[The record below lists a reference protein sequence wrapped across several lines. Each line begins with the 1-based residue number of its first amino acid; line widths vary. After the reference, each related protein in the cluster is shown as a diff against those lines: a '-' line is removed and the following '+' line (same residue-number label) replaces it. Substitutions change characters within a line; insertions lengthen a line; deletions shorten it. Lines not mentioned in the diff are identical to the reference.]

1 MSGTSSASASASA
14 ASAPAVSVWKHLWI
28 PLYIICRIYLANRM
42 PVTDCDEVYNY
53 WEPLHFL
60 LYKKG
65 LQTWE
70 YANEYALRTFAYLV
84 PVQGVAVVWQY
95 LIGMAAF
102 GAGSTTT
109 TTTMP
114 SHQSSWMM
122 MEQLHLLAGV
132 TVDNSNSDNDNV
144 TTTND
149 KLVLFWCLRATMA
162 AVMAFT
168 EVYWL
173 STVHQKLRLTTTNLT
188 VLSAVLCTSTGMTHA
203 AAAYLPS
210 ATWMGV
216 WMMGSASFLKEQ
228 HVGFVVTAV
237 TATLSTGWPFG
248 AVCLVP
254 MGVHILVKEFSKG
267 RAVSFIGT
275 VGAVT
280 VAVQAVVMMTDVQ
293 YYGRWVSPTWN
304 IFAYN
309 AGGSGDELYGIEPV
323 SYYVKNLLLNLNLVA
338 PLGLLA
344 LPIQLLST
352 KCHKDWNVVTM
363 LSCIYVWMAITVP
376 RPHKEERFLF
386 PIYPILCL
394 GAVLTV
400 DSALNA
406 IGRMEAAVSRH
417 KELAVRQR
425 VGLTAVVWLPIVLLS
440 MSRSAALAKYYT
452 APLTIYT
459 ALAFQ
464 PVPVVAQQL
473 QEQDQDQQQKKLLV
487 CTCGEWYRFPGSFY
501 LPHHA
506 ELGFLPSVG
515 FTGQLPQAFSEYG
528 SLAQGQDVLQPFND
542 ENRQEMERY
551 VDMADC
557 TWIIDL
563 EGGECTPDNS
573 RILASAPFLDA
584 DKTSALHRI
593 LYLPYFHERA
603 MEKGQVH
610 YQDYVLSVLE

>member
-1 MSGTSSASASASA
+1 MSGA
-14 ASAPAVSVWKHLWI
+14 AVAPLSFWKHVWI
-28 PLYIICRIYLANRM
+28 PLYICCRIYLANRM

-60 LYKKG
+60 LYQTG

-84 PVQGVAVVWQY
+84 PVQGLAIVWKY
-95 LIGMAAF
+95 LIGIAF
-102 GAGSTTT
+102 GGSS
-109 TTTMP
+109 P
-114 SHQSSWMM
+114 WMM
-122 MEQLHLLAGV
+122 DQLHVLAGV
-132 TVDNSNSDNDNV
+132 QSIADDNS
-144 TTTND
+144 TTND
-149 KLVLFWCLRATMA
+149 KLVLFWSLRATMA
-162 AVMAFT
+162 AIMAAT

-173 STVHQKLRLTTTNLT
+173 STVHEKLHLTTTNLL
-188 VLSAVLCTSTGMTHA
+188 VLSTVLCTCTGMTHA

-216 WMMGSASFLKEQ
+216 WMLGSASFLKEQ
-228 HVGFVVTAV
+228 HVTFTCVAV
-237 TATLSTGWPFG
+237 IATLSTGWPFG

-254 MGVHILVKEFSKG
+254 MGIHILWKEYCQG
-267 RAVSFIGT
+267 RVLSFIGK
-275 VGAVT
+275 VVAVT
-280 VAVQAVVMMTDVQ
+280 AAVQAVVMMVDVQ

-344 LPIQLLST
+344 LPIQLLSIRFN
-352 KCHKDWNVVTM
+352 KDWNVVTM
-363 LSCIYVWMAITVP
+363 LSCIYMWMAITVP

-386 PIYPILCL
+386 PVYPILCL

-406 IGRMEAAVSRH
+406 IGRLEAAISRH

-425 VGLTAVVWLPIVLLS
+425 VGLTVAVWLPIVLLS
-440 MSRSAALAKYYT
+440 VSRSAALAKYYT

-464 PVPVVAQQL
+464 PVAQQ
-473 QEQDQDQQQKKLLV
+473 DQGQGLRKQLA

-501 LPHHA
+501 LPDHV

-528 SLAQGQDVLQPFND
+528 SLARGQDFLQPFND

-557 TWIIDL
+557 TWVIDL
-563 EGGECTPDNS
+563 EAGECTPENS

-584 DKTSALHRI
+584 EKTSALHRI

-603 MEKGQVH
+603 MAKGQVH

>member
-1 MSGTSSASASASA
+1 M
-14 ASAPAVSVWKHLWI
+14 
-28 PLYIICRIYLANRM
+28 
-42 PVTDCDEVYNY
+42 
-53 WEPLHFL
+53 
-60 LYKKG
+60 
-65 LQTWE
+65 
-70 YANEYALRTFAYLV
+70 
-84 PVQGVAVVWQY
+84 
-95 LIGMAAF
+95 
-102 GAGSTTT
+102 
-109 TTTMP
+109 
-114 SHQSSWMM
+114 
-122 MEQLHLLAGV
+122 
-132 TVDNSNSDNDNV
+132 
-144 TTTND
+144 
-149 KLVLFWCLRATMA
+149 
-162 AVMAFT
+162 
-168 EVYWL
+168 
-173 STVHQKLRLTTTNLT
+173 
-188 VLSAVLCTSTGMTHA
+188 
-203 AAAYLPS
+203 
-210 ATWMGV
+210 
-216 WMMGSASFLKEQ
+216 
-228 HVGFVVTAV
+228 FVITAV

-248 AVCLVP
+248 AVSLVP
-254 MGVHILVKEFSKG
+254 MGVHILFKEFTAG
-267 RAVSFIGT
+267 RVVSFISM
-275 VGAVT
+275 VAAVT
-280 VAVQAVVMMTDVQ
+280 VAVQAVVMIVDVQ

-352 KCHKDWNVVTM
+352 KCNKDWNVVTM
-363 LSCIYVWMAITVP
+363 LSCIFMWMAITVP

-406 IGRMEAAVSRH
+406 IGRMEAALSRH

-425 VGLTAVVWLPIVLLS
+425 VGLTAFVWLPIVLLS

-464 PVPVVAQQL
+464 PVPAAQHQED
-473 QEQDQDQQQKKLLV
+473 QEQKRQLA

-501 LPHHA
+501 LPDHV

-515 FTGQLPQAFSEYG
+515 FTGQLPQAFSKFG
-528 SLAQGQDVLQPFND
+528 SLAQGRDLLQPFND

-563 EGGECTPDNS
+563 EGGECTPENS
-573 RILASAPFLDA
+573 RVLASAPFLDA
-584 DKTSALHRI
+584 EKTSALHRI

-603 MEKGQVH
+603 MVKGQVH

>member
-1 MSGTSSASASASA
+1 MSGTSSDI
-14 ASAPAVSVWKHLWI
+14 SAPASFWKHLWI
-28 PLYIICRIYLANRM
+28 PLYIICRVYLANRM
-42 PVTDCDEVYNY
+42 PLTDCDEVYNY

-60 LYKKG
+60 LYKTG
-65 LQTWE
+65 QQTWE

-95 LIGMAAF
+95 LIGMVF
-102 GAGSTTT
+102 GGSS
-109 TTTMP
+109 TM
-114 SHQSSWMM
+114 SSPWM

-132 TVDNSNSDNDNV
+132 QVDGNNV
-144 TTTND
+144 TTND

-162 AVMAFT
+162 AMMALT

-173 STVHQKLRLTTTNLT
+173 STVHQKLRLTTTNLI
-188 VLSAVLCTSTGMTHA
+188 VLVTVLCTCTGMTHA

-216 WMMGSASFLKEQ
+216 WMLSASFFLKEQ
-228 HVGFVVTAV
+228 HTAFVVTAV

-254 MGVHILVKEFSKG
+254 MGVHILYKEYCQGRVFSFMSMI
-267 RAVSFIGT
+267 V
-275 VGAVT
+275 AVT
-280 VAVQAVVMMTDVQ
+280 IPLQAVVMIVDVQ

-344 LPIQLLST
+344 LPIQLLSN
-352 KCHKDWNVVTM
+352 KYNKDWNVVTM
-363 LSCIYVWMAITVP
+363 LSCIFMWMAITVP

-406 IGRMEAAVSRH
+406 IGRVEAAVSRH

-425 VGLTAVVWLPIVLLS
+425 VGLTVAVWLPIVLLS
-440 MSRSAALAKYYT
+440 VSRSAALAKYYT
-452 APLTIYT
+452 APLTVYT

-464 PVPVVAQQL
+464 PVAQHQGQEPKKQL
-473 QEQDQDQQQKKLLV
+473 A

-501 LPHHA
+501 LPDHVQ
-506 ELGFLPSVG
+506 LGFLPSVG
-515 FTGQLPQAFSEYG
+515 FTGQLPQPFSRHG
-528 SLAQGQDVLQPFND
+528 SLVQGQGLLQPFND

-563 EGGECTPDNS
+563 QGGECTPENS
-573 RILASAPFLDA
+573 RVLASAPFLDA
-584 DKTSALHRI
+584 EKTSALHRI
-593 LYLPYFHERA
+593 LYLPYLHERA
-603 MEKGQVH
+603 MAKGQVH

>member
-1 MSGTSSASASASA
+1 MSGASAV
-14 ASAPAVSVWKHLWI
+14 APAVSLWKHLWI
-28 PLYIICRIYLANRM
+28 PLYIVCRIYLANRM
-42 PVTDCDEVYNY
+42 PLTDCDEVYNY
-53 WEPLHFL
+53 WEPLHFI
-60 LYKKG
+60 LYQTG

-84 PVQGVAVVWQY
+84 PVQGIAAAWQY
-95 LIGMAAF
+95 LIGSF
-102 GAGSTTT
+102 GTS
-109 TTTMP
+109 P
-114 SHQSSWMM
+114 WM
-122 MEQLHLLAGV
+122 MEQLRVLAGV
-132 TVDNSNSDNDNV
+132 QSIVDGNNV

-162 AVMAFT
+162 AIMALT

-173 STVHQKLRLTTTNLT
+173 STVYQKLRLTTTNVT
-188 VLSAVLCTSTGMTHA
+188 VLSLVLLSCTGMTHA

-216 WMMGSASFLKEQ
+216 WMLGSASFLKEQ
-228 HVGFVVTAV
+228 HLMFVVTAV

-254 MGVHILVKEFSKG
+254 MGVHILVKEFTAG
-267 RAVSFIGT
+267 RLLYFISM
-275 VGAVT
+275 VVAVT
-280 VAVQAVVMMTDVQ
+280 VTVQTVVMMVDAQ

-323 SYYVKNLLLNLNLVA
+323 SYYVKNLLLNLNFVA

-352 KCHKDWNVVTM
+352 KYHKDWNCPTM
-363 LSCIYVWMAITVP
+363 LSCIFMWMAITVP

-425 VGLTAVVWLPIVLLS
+425 VGLCVAVWLPIVVLS
-440 MSRSAALAKYYT
+440 VCRSAALAKYYT
-452 APLTIYT
+452 APVTIYT

-464 PVPVVAQQL
+464 PVPVAQQD
-473 QEQDQDQQQKKLLV
+473 QEQKKLLA

-501 LPHHA
+501 LPDNV
-506 ELGFLPSVG
+506 ELGFLQSVG
-515 FTGQLPQAFSEYG
+515 FTGQLPQAFSQYG

-563 EGGECTPDNS
+563 EGGECTPENS

-584 DKTSALHRI
+584 DKTSTLHRI

-603 MEKGQVH
+603 MAKGQVH